1 MNLLESIDFYLEK
14 GYEDNN
20 CMTLL
25 SRILTIVGRKT
36 DNIVELSKELM
47 YKQTQINKAPAWGPT
62 ELAILIGVR
71 KIEYDETK
79 EKVLKKMEQKR
90 KLLTLDEC
98 IKEAETNCNEII
110 KLFS

>member
-1 MNLLESIDFYLEK
+1 M
-14 GYEDNN
+14 
-20 CMTLL
+20 
-25 SRILTIVGRKT
+25 

-47 YKQTQINKAPAWGPT
+47 YKQTQINKAPAWRLT

-71 KIEYDETK
+71 KIEQDEAK

-90 KLLTLDEC
+90 KLLTLDDC
-98 IKEAETNCNEII
+98 IKEAQTNCNEII